1 MPEDQKGDVVAPA
14 TDKKET
20 EEEDMDAP
28 WMRFLIVFHQNFESV
43 PPAIF
48 RFCAEA
54 SGFLNP
60 NVESSAKT
68 LAFWPRDGG
77 LGCWSYLALICFYNC
92 FIITVVIRS
101 RRVHRWR
108 YQMSA

>member
-28 WMRFLIVFHQNFESV
+28 WMRF
-43 PPAIF
+43 AIETTKTLSRRWRF

-60 NVESSAKT
+60 NVESSGIT
-68 LAFWPRDGG
+68 LA
-77 LGCWSYLALICFYNC
+77 LAEGWRFEMLVISCTNMLFKLFYN
-92 FIITVVIRS
+92 
-101 RRVHRWR
+101 
-108 YQMSA
+108 